1 MAKDSYNVHTLD
13 NLVNATEDKLPE
25 TISVSKSQLKT
36 ILQVAFS
43 EIQSLTSGGDYVRIH
58 NFGTFANKVRAARA
72 GRNPA
77 TGEVI
82 QIAESVTLG
91 FKPTKHGK

>member
-1 MAKDSYNVHTLD
+1 MALQNLD
-13 NLVNATEDKLPE
+13 DLVGRVGDNLPE
-25 TISVSKSQLKT
+25 TISVTKTQLRT
-36 ILQVAFS
+36 ILQTAFAGVK
-43 EIQSLTSGGDYVRIH
+43 ELADVGDSVRIH
-58 NFGTFANKVRAARA
+58 NFGTFANKTRAARA

-77 TGEVI
+77 TGEAI

>member
-1 MAKDSYNVHTLD
+1 MAIQTLD
-13 NLVNATEDKLPE
+13 DLVVGTSNKLPE
-25 TISVSKSQLKT
+25 TISVSKTQLKT
-36 ILQVAFS
+36 ILQAAFADIK
-43 EIQSLTSGGDYVRIH
+43 EIADGGNTLRIH
-58 NFGTFANKVRAARA
+58 NFGTFTNKTRAARA

-77 TGEVI
+77 TGEAI

>member
-1 MAKDSYNVHTLD
+1 MALQTLD
-13 NLVNATEDKLPE
+13 DVVFGVAADLPE
-25 TISVSKSQLKT
+25 TISVSKAQLKT
-36 ILQVAFS
+36 ILQTAFS
-43 EIQSLTSGGDYVRIH
+43 GIKSITAAGNTVRIH
-58 NFGTFANKVRAARA
+58 NFGTFANKTRAARA

-77 TGEVI
+77 TGEAI